1 MTIAYLRSNV
11 ESMQHKLL
19 KISGHFTVG
28 RAKVPEVSLCL
39 FDVNI
44 SRRHC
49 EFKFNP
55 VDQNWNVTDFSS
67 NGVTVN
73 GIRCNKYVTFS
84 LVDGDQIIL
93 ADQKDLYSWTF
104 QVLLTPITKVTA
116 MKRKVT
122 DEDEQEEAKGDKQ
135 EVAGAE
141 KGKEDENRD
150 TLDKFM
156 ANHTS
161 EDNKSFTNLQVEHEK
176 KHGEKNAW
184 MYKDEAMYLEMKAQ
198 QMEQQAALPYKPG
211 NSFHNPDGLEPTEAE
226 KIEKAKNEKIII
238 NNNNRISETPR
249 KSDKQVDKLRKE
261 VEQRE
266 GLAAGKVGIDGKD
279 VVKPETPSV
288 KNPPDIHSKVYQRIK
303 IIEAQHLAAARA
315 RMSARTE
322 AAAEKRR
329 ESLVQATDAV
339 AVEQKRKE
347 YEEALKN
354 AKIKHKNSFIALRA
368 SILRKS
374 NTKKL
379 NI

>member
-1 MTIAYLRSNV
+1 MVGGEFLHSAPSDNIVTHWGALFMY
-11 ESMQHKLL
+11 
-19 KISGHFTVG
+19 SGFMG
-28 RAKVPEVSLCL
+28 S
-39 FDVNI
+39 
-44 SRRHC
+44 
-49 EFKFNP
+49 
-55 VDQNWNVTDFSS
+55 
-67 NGVTVN
+67 G
-73 GIRCNKYVTFS
+73 
-84 LVDGDQIIL
+84 QIIL
-93 ADQKDLYSWTF
+93 ADQKDLYNWTF
-104 QVLLTPITKVTA
+104 QVPLTPITKVTA

-176 KHGEKNAW
+176 KHSEKNAW

-198 QMEQQAALPYKPG
+198 QMEQQAALPYKLG
-211 NSFHNPDGLEPTEAE
+211 NSFHNPDGLEP
-226 KIEKAKNEKIII
+226 
-238 NNNNRISETPR
+238 PR
-249 KSDKQVDKLRKE
+249 KSDKQVDRLRKE

-288 KNPPDIHSKVYQRIK
+288 KNPPDINSRVFQRIK

-347 YEEALKN
+347 YKEALKN

-368 SILRKS
+368 SILKKS
-374 NTKKL
+374 KTKKL

>member
-1 MTIAYLRSNV
+1 
-11 ESMQHKLL
+11 
-19 KISGHFTVG
+19 
-28 RAKVPEVSLCL
+28 
-39 FDVNI
+39 
-44 SRRHC
+44 
-49 EFKFNP
+49 
-55 VDQNWNVTDFSS
+55 
-67 NGVTVN
+67 
-73 GIRCNKYVTFS
+73 
-84 LVDGDQIIL
+84 
-93 ADQKDLYSWTF
+93 
-104 QVLLTPITKVTA
+104 
-116 MKRKVT
+116 
-122 DEDEQEEAKGDKQ
+122 
-135 EVAGAE
+135 
-141 KGKEDENRD
+141 
-150 TLDKFM
+150 M

-238 NNNNRISETPR
+238 HNNNRISETPR

-266 GLAAGKVGIDGKD
+266 GLAAGKVGIDGKV
-279 VVKPETPSV
+279 VVKLETPSV
-288 KNPPDIHSKVYQRIK
+288 KNPPDINSKIYQRIK

-315 RMSARTE
+315 
-322 AAAEKRR
+322 
-329 ESLVQATDAV
+329 
-339 AVEQKRKE
+339 
-347 YEEALKN
+347 
-354 AKIKHKNSFIALRA
+354 KNSFIALRA

>member
-1 MTIAYLRSNV
+1 
-11 ESMQHKLL
+11 
-19 KISGHFTVG
+19 
-28 RAKVPEVSLCL
+28 
-39 FDVNI
+39 
-44 SRRHC
+44 
-49 EFKFNP
+49 
-55 VDQNWNVTDFSS
+55 
-67 NGVTVN
+67 
-73 GIRCNKYVTFS
+73 
-84 LVDGDQIIL
+84 
-93 ADQKDLYSWTF
+93 
-104 QVLLTPITKVTA
+104 
-116 MKRKVT
+116 MKRKVM
-122 DEDEQEEAKGDKQ
+122 DEDEQEEVKGGTEGDKQ
-135 EVAGAE
+135 EVAG
-141 KGKEDENRD
+141 
-150 TLDKFM
+150 
-156 ANHTS
+156 
-161 EDNKSFTNLQVEHEK
+161 
-176 KHGEKNAW
+176 
-184 MYKDEAMYLEMKAQ
+184 
-198 QMEQQAALPYKPG
+198 
-211 NSFHNPDGLEPTEAE
+211 AE

-238 NNNNRISETPR
+238 HNNNRISETPR

-347 YEEALKN
+347 YKEALKN

-368 SILRKS
+368 SILKKS
-374 NTKKL
+374 KTKKL

>member
-1 MTIAYLRSNV
+1 
-11 ESMQHKLL
+11 
-19 KISGHFTVG
+19 
-28 RAKVPEVSLCL
+28 
-39 FDVNI
+39 
-44 SRRHC
+44 
-49 EFKFNP
+49 
-55 VDQNWNVTDFSS
+55 
-67 NGVTVN
+67 
-73 GIRCNKYVTFS
+73 
-84 LVDGDQIIL
+84 
-93 ADQKDLYSWTF
+93 
-104 QVLLTPITKVTA
+104 
-116 MKRKVT
+116 MKRKVM
-122 DEDEQEEAKGDKQ
+122 DKDEQEEVKGGTEGDKQ
-135 EVAGAE
+135 EVAG
-141 KGKEDENRD
+141 
-150 TLDKFM
+150 
-156 ANHTS
+156 
-161 EDNKSFTNLQVEHEK
+161 
-176 KHGEKNAW
+176 
-184 MYKDEAMYLEMKAQ
+184 
-198 QMEQQAALPYKPG
+198 
-211 NSFHNPDGLEPTEAE
+211 AE

-238 NNNNRISETPR
+238 HNNNRISETPR
-249 KSDKQVDKLRKE
+249 KSDKQEDKLRKE

-288 KNPPDIHSKVYQRIK
+288 KNPPDINSRVFQRIK

>member
-1 MTIAYLRSNV
+1 MWVVGGEFLHSAPSDNIVTHWGALFMY
-11 ESMQHKLL
+11 
-19 KISGHFTVG
+19 SGFMG
-28 RAKVPEVSLCL
+28 S
-39 FDVNI
+39 
-44 SRRHC
+44 
-49 EFKFNP
+49 
-55 VDQNWNVTDFSS
+55 
-67 NGVTVN
+67 G
-73 GIRCNKYVTFS
+73 
-84 LVDGDQIIL
+84 QIIL
-93 ADQKDLYSWTF
+93 ADQKDLYNWTF
-104 QVLLTPITKVTA
+104 QVPLTPITKVTA

-226 KIEKAKNEKIII
+226 KIEKAKKEKIII
-238 NNNNRISETPR
+238 HNNTRISKTPW

-279 VVKPETPSV
+279 VVKPKTPSV
-288 KNPPDIHSKVYQRIK
+288 KNPPDINSKIYQRIK

-315 RMSARTE
+315 
-322 AAAEKRR
+322 
-329 ESLVQATDAV
+329 
-339 AVEQKRKE
+339 
-347 YEEALKN
+347 
-354 AKIKHKNSFIALRA
+354 KNSFIALRA

>member
-1 MTIAYLRSNV
+1 MWVVGGEFLHRAPSDSIVTHWGALFMY
-11 ESMQHKLL
+11 
-19 KISGHFTVG
+19 SGFMG
-28 RAKVPEVSLCL
+28 S
-39 FDVNI
+39 
-44 SRRHC
+44 
-49 EFKFNP
+49 
-55 VDQNWNVTDFSS
+55 
-67 NGVTVN
+67 G
-73 GIRCNKYVTFS
+73 
-84 LVDGDQIIL
+84 QIIL
-93 ADQKDLYSWTF
+93 ADQKDLYNWTF
-104 QVLLTPITKVTA
+104 QVPLTPITKVTA

-238 NNNNRISETPR
+238 HNNNRISETPR
-249 KSDKQVDKLRKE
+249 KSDKQEDKLRKE

-288 KNPPDIHSKVYQRIK
+288 KNPPDINSRVFQRIK

-347 YEEALKN
+347 YKEALKN